1 MQVIRAFLARVQ
13 LLGALSLIMI
23 WLGTL
28 RLFAQDPH
36 NFP

>member
-1 MQVIRAFLARVQ
+1 MQVIRVFLARVQ

-28 RLFAQDPH
+28 RLFAQNPP